1 MKERSDA
8 QACVRLSTKLSI
20 FARDISFRL
29 GAIFQCPKGTTQ
41 ISHGIKT
48 KCQTNQLRSS
58 SLLLRTLSHG
68 AHEPISIALR
78 TRFLDEPAD
87 DSGHSFAKIAI
98 PCTILPLARF
108 TCFLINQRCSA
119 DVLLG
124 FTLLQYTIATHLL
137 PFLSI
142 KNSKILIHWTNIRK
156 N

>member
-1 MKERSDA
+1 
-8 QACVRLSTKLSI
+8 
-20 FARDISFRL
+20 
-29 GAIFQCPKGTTQ
+29 
-41 ISHGIKT
+41 
-48 KCQTNQLRSS
+48 
-58 SLLLRTLSHG
+58 LLLGTLSHG

-98 PCTILPLARF
+98 PCKILPLAQF
-108 TCFLINQRCSA
+108 TCLLINQRCSA

>member
-1 MKERSDA
+1 MQHLA
-8 QACVRLSTKLSI
+8 VRV
-20 FARDISFRL
+20 
-29 GAIFQCPKGTTQ
+29 
-41 ISHGIKT
+41 
-48 KCQTNQLRSS
+48 QTNQLRSS
-58 SLLLRTLSHG
+58 SLLLGTLSHG

-98 PCTILPLARF
+98 PCKILPLAQF
-108 TCFLINQRCSA
+108 TCLLINQRCSA